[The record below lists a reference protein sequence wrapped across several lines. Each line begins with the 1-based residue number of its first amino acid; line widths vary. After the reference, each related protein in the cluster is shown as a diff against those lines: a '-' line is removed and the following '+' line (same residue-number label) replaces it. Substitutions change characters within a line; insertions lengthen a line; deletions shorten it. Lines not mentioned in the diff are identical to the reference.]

1 MESSS
6 SKPPAKLKYRKNPH
20 LIFMRLRGFKNI
32 FGGSVPSV
40 QCSSDRSNHRIYDN
54 LKVSRRGKEDQE
66 SQLPCIA
73 VYTVS
78 RLIQCFI
85 VCFNLFDIM
94 KVFIIL
100 VVCVA
105 VIMAAGEADVES
117 AGKLYLVLFKL

>member
-20 LIFMRLRGFKNI
+20 LIIIFMQLCGFIFKNI
-32 FGGSVPSV
+32 FGGSGPSV

-117 AGKLYLVLFKL
+117 AGKL